1 MGCVTFRRSPPQPET
16 SPDPFWGTLIELL
29 LGMRGW
35 WSALCDELH
44 LTPSQGL
51 ALRRLDPERPL
62 AMSTLAEAL
71 ACDASNVTGIVDKLE
86 TRGLI
91 ARRGADHDRRV
102 KTLVVTERGRALRDR
117 LIARLL
123 EPFQQL
129 GSRRPNHRNGHGLGL
144 AIVAA
149 IATAHH
155 ASLTLRPIP
164 DGGLSVEVRFP
175 PLTGRTPGHQN
186 RSPATSANGRQS
198 SQPLPQLREV

>member
-1 MGCVTFRRSPPQPET
+1 
-16 SPDPFWGTLIELL
+16 
-29 LGMRGW
+29 MRGW

-117 LIARLL
+117 LIARLQ
-123 EPFQQL
+123 EPPPAVCAL
-129 GSRRPNHRNGHGLGL
+129 SVDVKALLTSTLRAVLDDRARIPASAGAPAERRP
-144 AIVAA
+144 
-149 IATAHH
+149 T
-155 ASLTLRPIP
+155 RPTR
-164 DGGLSVEVRFP
+164 G
-175 PLTGRTPGHQN
+175 
-186 RSPATSANGRQS
+186 
-198 SQPLPQLREV
+198 

>member
-1 MGCVTFRRSPPQPET
+1 VALRRSPLPEKT
-16 SPDPFWGTLIELL
+16 APDPFWGALIELL

-86 TRGLI
+86 NRGLI
-91 ARRGADHDRRV
+91 ARRGADHDRRI

-117 LIARLL
+117 LIARLQ
-123 EPFQQL
+123 EPPPAVCALSVDVKALLTSTLRAVLDDRARVPAPAVEPGQ
-129 GSRRPNHRNGHGLGL
+129 RRP
-144 AIVAA
+144 A
-149 IATAHH
+149 
-155 ASLTLRPIP
+155 RPSR
-164 DGGLSVEVRFP
+164 G
-175 PLTGRTPGHQN
+175 
-186 RSPATSANGRQS
+186 
-198 SQPLPQLREV
+198 

>member
-1 MGCVTFRRSPPQPET
+1 M
-16 SPDPFWGTLIELL
+16 L

-35 WSALCDELH
+35 WSALCEELH

-123 EPFQQL
+123 EPPPAVCAL
-129 GSRRPNHRNGHGLGL
+129 SAEVKAVLTAALRAVLDDRARVPATGGAPEPRRPAR
-144 AIVAA
+144 AA
-149 IATAHH
+149 
-155 ASLTLRPIP
+155 R
-164 DGGLSVEVRFP
+164 G
-175 PLTGRTPGHQN
+175 
-186 RSPATSANGRQS
+186 
-198 SQPLPQLREV
+198 

>member
-1 MGCVTFRRSPPQPET
+1 MTFRRGAPPPST
-16 SPDPFWGTLIELL
+16 GSDPFWGTLIELL

-35 WSALCDELH
+35 WSALCEELH

-86 TRGLI
+86 SRGLI
-91 ARRGADHDRRV
+91 ARRGADHDRRI

-123 EPFQQL
+123 DPPPAVCALSTEVKAVLTATLRAVLDDRARVPATA
-129 GSRRPNHRNGHGLGL
+129 GTPDPRRPAR
-144 AIVAA
+144 AA
-149 IATAHH
+149 
-155 ASLTLRPIP
+155 R
-164 DGGLSVEVRFP
+164 G
-175 PLTGRTPGHQN
+175 
-186 RSPATSANGRQS
+186 
-198 SQPLPQLREV
+198 